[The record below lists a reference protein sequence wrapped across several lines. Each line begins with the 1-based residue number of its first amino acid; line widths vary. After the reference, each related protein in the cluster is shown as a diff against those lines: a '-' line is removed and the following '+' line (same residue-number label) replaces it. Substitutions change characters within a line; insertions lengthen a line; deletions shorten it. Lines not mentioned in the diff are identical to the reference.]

1 MALGVGRGHKVQRQE
16 RGVEHELC
24 SGVCGLIWGNAIVT
38 VNMHVEDRPLSSLEL
53 GDVAKFL
60 VTVACGFGGDR
71 APSESVSR
79 LHTTQTVR
87 DHDGDR
93 VLRGGE
99 MIVKGGKFR
108 LVGVAFKGVG
118 VNVQLSSEY
127 RAPGAPLR
135 NG

>member
-1 MALGVGRGHKVQRQE
+1 
-16 RGVEHELC
+16 
-24 SGVCGLIWGNAIVT
+24 
-38 VNMHVEDRPLSSLEL
+38 MHVEDRPLSSLEL

-71 APSESVSR
+71 APRESVPR

-118 VNVQLSSEY
+118 VNVQLSPEY
-127 RAPGAPLR
+127 RAPEAPLR